1 MVKVNND
8 KIQEIENFI
17 TILETKILM
26 DNDIRQSFCMIS
38 KKILIIKQILSVNN
52 QRDFLDSMIYSLL
65 MGIKILISDHFKQEQ
80 YDLYIRIFIEH
91 GFKMLTDKDRNSR
104 ITVDQIREEILKQYN
119 SSNLK
124 KEIKSK
130 IDTLYNFY
138 SDCSGSLHGGARK
151 LDNVGLYFNDLYIEN
166 KIEVT
171 KLKKQ
176 VEQLKKILDNI
187 IYFIILLKPD
197 MILEAFLNKMF
208 ELEYLLSEKQYKM
221 IKSMIH

>member
-124 KEIKSK
+124 KEIVFESANVRLLR
-130 IDTLYNFY
+130 ILSWCCVFAAGVTLITAIVLSAKHNHEIFIYISAVAEFF
-138 SDCSGSLHGGARK
+138 
-151 LDNVGLYFNDLYIEN
+151 VGVIVRVVKNCFEKAVQIKAENDLTI
-166 KIEVT
+166 
-171 KLKKQ
+171 
-176 VEQLKKILDNI
+176 
-187 IYFIILLKPD
+187 
-197 MILEAFLNKMF
+197 
-208 ELEYLLSEKQYKM
+208 
-221 IKSMIH
+221 